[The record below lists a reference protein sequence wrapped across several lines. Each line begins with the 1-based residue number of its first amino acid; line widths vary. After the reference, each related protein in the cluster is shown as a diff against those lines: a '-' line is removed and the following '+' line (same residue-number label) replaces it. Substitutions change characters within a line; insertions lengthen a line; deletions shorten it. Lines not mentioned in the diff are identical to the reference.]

1 MPSVLYEKAGWYMI
15 EGRIEDRRIGG
26 RSSRASVVISSSGQ
40 VWGGK
45 GRERER
51 EKKRVMYVKLMLYS
65 NAKMRD
71 VSQHG
76 INRLKKKL

>member
-51 EKKRVMYVKLMLYS
+51 EREGEKEGHVCKI
-65 NAKMRD
+65 NA
-71 VSQHG
+71 V
-76 INRLKKKL
+76 L